1 MQDENWSKWINY
13 MINSIWPLLL
23 LYLRVIIWLITMD
36 FRCFE
41 FGRLHR
47 LRLPLTHCLSLTPTH
62 YLSRFLYFS
71 LSFTQFLSHTLTLTL
86 THPLSH
92 SVSFSLSLS
101 IHLSISQ
108 SLTSSLSHSLYLSH
122 TYFITYSLTWFHFP
136 LIFLIVHFD
145 CWLVHFL
152 C

>member
-1 MQDENWSKWINY
+1 
-13 MINSIWPLLL
+13 MINSIWPLFLH
-23 LYLRVIIWLITMD
+23 YLRVIIWLITID

-47 LRLPLTHCLSLTPTH
+47 LNLPLTHCLSLTLTH
-62 YLSRFLYFS
+62 TISLAFYIFF
-71 LSFTQFLSHTLTLTL
+71 LSFTQFLSYTLTLTL

-92 SVSFSLSLS
+92 SASFSLSLS
-101 IHLSISQ
+101 LNLSISLSQ

-122 TYFITYSLTWFHFP
+122 AYFITYSLTWFHFP
-136 LIFLIVHFD
+136 LIFLAIHFD